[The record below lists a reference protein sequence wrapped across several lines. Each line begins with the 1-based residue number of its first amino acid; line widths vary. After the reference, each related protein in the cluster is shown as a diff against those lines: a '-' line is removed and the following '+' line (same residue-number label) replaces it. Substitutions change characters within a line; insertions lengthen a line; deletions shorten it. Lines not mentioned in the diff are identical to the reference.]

1 MRNHKLAVAALSI
14 ISLFASCAKEG
25 PTGPTGPA
33 GPSYVGSIS
42 GHVSLFDQYGVKVL
56 TGVDSVRLTISGTTA
71 YINPDNSGYYA
82 YNYIATG
89 EYNITAS
96 DSGYGATN
104 TNNFQFLSGTFNK
117 DIGLSAIP
125 SFSLTLTTGAG
136 GGYDTLNINCTAD
149 PNIRSLVVFVGNTPS
164 VSNFPAAFLLSF
176 AKNIPAN
183 ATKVPVYI
191 SAQELYNAGFES
203 GNEVYYAVYS
213 HSLND
218 ASAYED
224 QATGKMV
231 YNAVNYPQIDSAM
244 VP

>member
-1 MRNHKLAVAALSI
+1 MRNNTMVLIALSV
-14 ISLFASCAKEG
+14 SLLFASCAKEG

-42 GHVSLFDQYGVKVL
+42 GHVTLYDQYGMKVL
-56 TGVDSVRLTISGTTA
+56 VGVDSARLTISGTTT
-71 YINPDNSGYYA
+71 YVNPDNSGYYA

-89 EYNITAS
+89 EYNITAT

-125 SFSLTLTTGAG
+125 SFSLTVTTGAG
-136 GGYDTLNINCTAD
+136 GGYDTLNVGCTAD
-149 PNIRSLVVFVGNTPS
+149 PNIRSVVIFVGNTAS
-164 VSNFPAAFLLSF
+164 VSNVPASFLLSF

-191 SAQELYNAGFES
+191 SAQELYDAGFAS
-203 GNEVYYAVYS
+203 GSEVYYAVYS
-213 HSLND
+213 HSAND

-224 QATGKMV
+224 QTTGKMV
-231 YNAVNYPQIDSAM
+231 YNAVSYPQIDSAI

>member
-1 MRNHKLAVAALSI
+1 MVLIALSV
-14 ISLFASCAKEG
+14 SLLFASCAKEG

-42 GHVSLFDQYGVKVL
+42 GHVTLYDQYGMKVL
-56 TGVDSVRLTISGTTA
+56 VGVDSARLTISGTTT
-71 YINPDNSGYYA
+71 YVNPDNSGYYA

-89 EYNITAS
+89 EYNITAT

-125 SFSLTLTTGAG
+125 SFSLTVTTGAG
-136 GGYDTLNINCTAD
+136 GGYDTLI
-149 PNIRSLVVFVGNTPS
+149 FVGNTAS
-164 VSNFPAAFLLSF
+164 VSNVPASFLLSF

-191 SAQELYNAGFES
+191 SAQELYDAGFAS
-203 GNEVYYAVYS
+203 GSEVYYAVYS
-213 HSLND
+213 HSAND

-224 QATGKMV
+224 QTTGKMV
-231 YNAVNYPQIDSAM
+231 YNAVSYPQIDSAI